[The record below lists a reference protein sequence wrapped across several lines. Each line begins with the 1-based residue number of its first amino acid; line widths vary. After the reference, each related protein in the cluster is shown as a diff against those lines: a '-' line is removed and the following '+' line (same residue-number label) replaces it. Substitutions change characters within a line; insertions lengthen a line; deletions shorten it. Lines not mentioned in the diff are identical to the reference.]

1 MDLTSDHP
9 FWFVR
14 NGLLQTYPPLEQD
27 ESCDVAVVGAGITG
41 ALIAHRLT
49 QIGLAVVVVDGRDV
63 CLGSTSASTAL
74 LQYEID
80 LPLVEMAEKIGI
92 ESARRAYRL
101 SYKAVDA
108 LAKLADELPAD
119 CGFDRKT
126 SLYVAADE
134 KKAALLADEAEAR

>member
-14 NGLLQTYPPLEQD
+14 NGLLQTYPPLGRD

-74 LQYEID
+74 PQRE
-80 LPLVEMAEKIGI
+80 
-92 ESARRAYRL
+92 
-101 SYKAVDA
+101 
-108 LAKLADELPAD
+108 
-119 CGFDRKT
+119 C
-126 SLYVAADE
+126 
-134 KKAALLADEAEAR
+134 LLADQPRGDDHGTTCGRRHGL